1 MKAIR
6 LLFVILTVFLV
17 IPLTAAAGDFDW
29 MRDFNIRAEADPSG
43 LQARLEARFKV
54 GETMIKTVLGNVE
67 RPAEA
72 YVLFRLGE
80 MSNQPMDHV
89 ISKYKDGKN
98 KGWGVLAESLGIKP
112 GSKEFHALK
121 QEQDLYNDEDRD
133 DKEKN
138 KVKNKVK
145 GKGIR

>member
-54 GETMIKTVLGNVE
+54 GETMIKTVFGNVE
-67 RPAEA
+67 RPADA